1 MAAEDEPEEKDLEVE
16 HPESDT
22 GGGESVL
29 AIHEPIAREKAEPRD
44 GYEPLPTWLV
54 FVFFGIMGWGGWY
67 IGRYTADFRADVFRI
82 EDTAFGF
89 SLSGPTEEAPRD
101 LVQEGPG
108 VYQRICASCHQA
120 SGQGLAGAFPPL
132 AESEYVVGDPATL
145 VRIILHGVQGEITVR
160 GVTYA
165 NLMPGWGQQLDDFEI
180 AAVATHV
187 RRSFGNDASEVSE
200 EFVAEVR
207 KVSGV
212 RTLPWTV
219 VELERAEPVALPTAP
234 EAVQP
239 AAEQPAAEQ
248 PAAEVEQAPDADE
261 PPESPSAGG
270 VRP

>member
-1 MAAEDEPEEKDLEVE
+1 MAAEEQPEEKDLEVE

-54 FVFFGIMGWGGWY
+54 FIFFGIMGWGGWY

-82 EDTAFGF
+82 QDTAFGGA
-89 SLSGPTEEAPRD
+89 LGPTEKSPRD

-207 KVSGV
+207 KVSV

-219 VELERAEPVALPTAP
+219 GELERAEPVVL
-234 EAVQP
+234 
-239 AAEQPAAEQ
+239 EQPAV
-248 PAAEVEQAPDADE
+248 EVEQAPDADE
-261 PPESPSAGG
+261 LPPESPGAGG